1 VPITTD
7 VVSSYPVSSMSRWIG
22 RVFEEEWWGAVTS
35 PEMTSPEVVSPKLQE
50 ITSSEVTGNC
60 ITGSHQKWLIG
71 SDVRGSVREIIRRAF
86 FSPGFPSIFSS
97 EIPRVN
103 SKTFGSFPIGHS
115 IFPAYISTNENL
127 GNSTNEMPQSPFP
140 LANHGSPYMSN
151 ESVCTIY
158 FWPFV
163 ESLSFV
169 QSNSNV
175 NLCIFQF
182 ENRQFH
188 SNIHSDRM
196 CLSCGI

>member
-1 VPITTD
+1 
-7 VVSSYPVSSMSRWIG
+7 M
-22 RVFEEEWWGAVTS
+22 
-35 PEMTSPEVVSPKLQE
+35 
-50 ITSSEVTGNC
+50 
-60 ITGSHQKWLIG
+60 
-71 SDVRGSVREIIRRAF
+71 GSVREIIRPTIFLTGFSQRF
-86 FSPGFPSIFSS
+86 FFENIS
-97 EIPRVN
+97 
-103 SKTFGSFPIGHS
+103 GSTRKLLGVSHRHS
-115 IFPAYISTNENL
+115 IFPAEISTNENL

-182 ENRQFH
+182 ENRHFH